1 MGPIITGVIV
11 WLSELIVRNSG
22 LTSYKSN
29 LQIVVWLPEL
39 VTVDS
44 GFGFLSWL
52 LQI

>member
-11 WLSELIVRNSG
+11 WLPGLIARNSG
-22 LTSYKSN
+22 LNSYKSN
-29 LQIVVWLPEL
+29 LQIIVWLSEL

-44 GFGFLSWL
+44 GFDFLSWL